1 MYGRMYDKQSSR
13 LEADLIQFRY
23 LYIYMILMCDIM
35 LHDTMKCVML
45 CGKKHISEKFSS
57 TSNTTSFFTYFRPTD
72 VSLAEP
78 SVRCH
83 VIVTAGK
90 CKGTRGTVKVPH
102 THMHTVA
109 DIHTWTHM
117 HALSLSLT
125 LFSHFFTSF
134 SLFFSSFFLP
144 SSSFLL
150 LFPTVHPCK
159 CEMQISR
166 V

>member
-57 TSNTTSFFTYFRPTD
+57 TSNTTSFFTSFRPTD

-102 THMHTVA
+102 THALCNRH
-109 DIHTWTHM
+109 IHTYTHG
-117 HALSLSLT
+117 HTHTNTLYTHTQDFPCLIVGVSALIL
-125 LFSHFFTSF
+125 
-134 SLFFSSFFLP
+134 
-144 SSSFLL
+144 
-150 LFPTVHPCK
+150 
-159 CEMQISR
+159 
-166 V
+166 